1 MRNERNLSGLERKV
15 VEFDFAETW
24 RRRRM
29 NDGAS
34 SLGSNGNFE
43 GEITN
48 GETDERTRIHSKRV
62 EKKNRSVI
70 Y

>member
-1 MRNERNLSGLERKV
+1 MRDERNLSGLHREV

-34 SLGSNGNFE
+34 SFRSNRNFE

-48 GETDERTRIHSKRV
+48 GETDERTRIHSKGI
-62 EKKNRSVI
+62 EKEKRKEC
-70 Y
+70 